1 MRRPPVFVTLLSVLA
16 VLVSA
21 CTGGSGS
28 SKLPKT
34 TRGGVLRV
42 GITSASSLD
51 PAQARTI
58 EQLLVADQLFDGLT
72 SYDPKTQ
79 RVVPALATRWTASA
93 DQKQF
98 DFFLRPDATFSN
110 GRAVTAND
118 VKYTLDRIARKGS
131 GSPGGEL
138 LDLVSGYGDVAVKG
152 SATSLAGVTAPSP
165 DVVHIA
171 LDQGFADLPA
181 VLSSPVFGIVPQEAV
196 DASAPPFA
204 KQPVG
209 SGPFAFK
216 NRTRA
221 TIHLVRSPKSKALL
235 AGIDLIGYEG
245 VGAAYDAFA
254 RGDLDWSQVP
264 PEQVLAAGR
273 RFGKGGFV
281 PYAAEL
287 LFGFNLKNAKFADTR
302 FREAIVH
309 AIDRKALV
317 RAVYDDI
324 YDPLDNVVVKGVPG
338 ATDAICASCGYDVA
352 RSKTL
357 VSAVYPDGAPQIFI
371 DYDSG
376 TIRDA
381 LANAIQAD
389 LKEVGIPA
397 TLRPKPFDEYL
408 NFEVSGQAEFFLLG
422 WIAAFPSPDAF
433 LGPLFAAGS
442 RNNLVGFNLPAF
454 DTALKVARS
463 QEAADQRLSLY
474 GEAER
479 IVLGQVP
486 VVPILQY
493 EVHSVMAKRVHAL
506 DVTPIGTFDGS
517 RVWLSK

>member
-1 MRRPPVFVTLLSVLA
+1 MVRRPPVIVVLLTA
-16 VLVSA
+16 LVVVAGA
-21 CTGGSGS
+21 CTGGSS
-28 SKLPKT
+28 NKLPKT
-34 TRGGVLRV
+34 QRGGVLRV
-42 GITSASSLD
+42 GITAASSLD

-72 SYDPKTQ
+72 AYDPKTK
-79 RVVPALATRWTASA
+79 RVVPSLATRWTAST

-98 DFFLRPDATFSN
+98 DFFLRPDAAFSN
-110 GRAVTAND
+110 SRVITATD

-138 LDLVSGYGDVAVKG
+138 LDVVSGYQDTAVKG
-152 SATSLAGVTAPSP
+152 SADSLAGVTAPSP
-165 DVVHIA
+165 EVVHIA
-171 LDQGFADLPA
+171 LDQPFADLPA
-181 VLSSPVFGIVPQEAV
+181 VLSSPVFGVVPRESVEAP
-196 DASAPPFA
+196 SPQFA
-204 KQPVG
+204 QQPVG
-209 SGPFAFK
+209 SGPFMVK
-216 NRTRA
+216 NRSTT
-221 TIHLVRSPKSKALL
+221 TIHLVRAPKAKALL
-235 AGIDLIGYEG
+235 DGIDLKGYDG
-245 VGAAYDAFA
+245 VGAAYNAFA

-264 PEQVLAAGR
+264 PEQVSAASG
-273 RFGKGGFV
+273 RFGKAGFV

-287 LFGFNLKNAKFADTR
+287 LFGFNLKNAKFADER

-338 ATDAICASCGYDVA
+338 ATDAICATCGYDVA
-352 RSKTL
+352 KAKTL
-357 VSAVYPDGAPQIFI
+357 VSAVYPTGAPPIFI

-381 LANAIQAD
+381 LASAIQAD
-389 LKEVGIPA
+389 LKDVGIPA

-422 WIAAFPSPDAF
+422 WIAAYPSPDAF

-463 QEAADQRLSLY
+463 QPADDLRLSLY
-474 GEAER
+474 GEAEH

-493 EVHSVMAKRVHAL
+493 EVHSVMSKRVHAL
-506 DVTPIGTFDGS
+506 AVTPIGTFDGS
-517 RVWLSK
+517 QVWLSK